1 MRISD
6 WSSDVCSSDL
16 LAAEHDL
23 TDLGLVRFANLAQ
36 PGIGDGERLGFQL
49 ADGFQAYYRDL
60 GDADFLRRQK
70 QRLTDDHLVAVI
82 GDDRL
87 LDAEALNDTSEVT
100 ALIARVEADA
110 VQHPQS

>member
-1 MRISD
+1 MILRPPRSTR
-6 WSSDVCSSDL
+6 
-16 LAAEHDL
+16 
-23 TDLGLVRFANLAQ
+23 TDTLFPYTTLFRS
-36 PGIGDGERLGFQL
+36 ERLGFQL